1 MKVKGES
8 KTFDY
13 FNIILLGVITFIVI
27 YPFLYTLSVSISHPE
42 AVAKG
47 EVTLLPVGLNF
58 SAYKKVLLSPR
69 IWQGYWN
76 STVYTSI
83 GTLVRLLLLL
93 FTSYP
98 LSQPK
103 FLGRNFFTFLIT
115 FTMLFSGGLVPYF
128 LVVRALGL
136 LNTLWAMVIP
146 GALSAWNIIVVRTF
160 FQSTIH
166 PSLIESAQI
175 DGAND
180 FQILFRIVFPLS
192 TPIIAVMSL
201 FIAVGI
207 WNDYFTPLIFITD
220 DTKFPLTII
229 LRDIVVMAQGREFLG
244 LRELGAIPIPAQSVQ
259 AATLIISMIPVLIAY
274 PFIQKYF
281 IKGIMIGAIKG

>member
-13 FNIILLGVITFIVI
+13 FNIILLGIITFIVV
-27 YPFLYTLSVSISHPE
+27 YPFIYTVSISISNLD
-42 AVAKG
+42 AVVKG
-47 EVTLLPVGLNF
+47 EVTLLPVGINF
-58 SAYKKVLLSPR
+58 SAYKSVLSSPR
-69 IWQGYWN
+69 IWQAYWN

-83 GTLVRLLLLL
+83 GTLVRLFLLLL
-93 FTSYP
+93 TSYP
-98 LSQPK
+98 LCRPN
-103 FLGRNFFTFLIT
+103 FPGRNFFTFLIT

-180 FQILFRIVFPLS
+180 IQILFRIVFPLS

-229 LRDIVVMAQGREFLG
+229 LRDIVVMASGREFVS
-244 LRELGAIPIPAQSVQ
+244 LRAFGAIPIPVQSVQ
-259 AATLIISMIPVLIAY
+259 AATLIISIIPVLIAY

-281 IKGIMIGAIKG
+281 VKGIMIGAIKG

>member
-1 MKVKGES
+1 MRVKGES
-8 KTFDY
+8 KVFDY
-13 FNIILLGVITFIVI
+13 FNVIFLALITFVIV
-27 YPFLYTLSVSISHPE
+27 YPFIYTVSVSISDPM
-42 AVAKG
+42 AVTKG
-47 EVTLLPVGLNF
+47 EVLLLPIGMNF
-58 SAYKKVLLSPR
+58 SAYRKVFQSSR
-69 IWQGYWN
+69 IWRAYWN

-83 GTLVRLLLLL
+83 GTAFRLFLLLI
-93 FTSYP
+93 TAYP
-98 LSQPK
+98 LSRPN
-103 FLGRNFFTFLIT
+103 FPGRNFFTFLIT

-136 LNTLWAMVIP
+136 LNTLWVMVIP
-146 GALSAWNIIVVRTF
+146 GALSAWNIIIVRTF
-160 FQSTIH
+160 FQHTIH

-180 FQILFRIVFPLS
+180 LQILFRIVFPLS

-229 LRDIVVMAQGREFLG
+229 LRDIVVMALGKEFVG
-244 LRELGAIPIPAQSVQ
+244 LREFGALPIPSQSIQ
-259 AATLIISMIPVLIAY
+259 AATLVISMIPVLVAY

>member
-1 MKVKGES
+1 MRVKGES
-8 KTFDY
+8 KIFDY
-13 FNIILLGVITFIVI
+13 FNIVLLGVITFIVV
-27 YPFLYTLSVSISHPE
+27 YPFIYTVSISVSHPD
-42 AVAKG
+42 AVTKG
-47 EVTLLPVGLNF
+47 EVMLFPVGFNF
-58 SAYKKVLLSPR
+58 SAYKKVIESPR
-69 IWQGYWN
+69 IWRAYWN
-76 STVYTSI
+76 STVYTSV
-83 GTLVRLLLLL
+83 GTIVRLFLLLI
-93 FTSYP
+93 TSYP
-98 LSQPK
+98 LSRPN
-103 FLGRNFFTFLIT
+103 FPGRNFFTFLIT

-136 LNTLWAMVIP
+136 LNTLWVMVIP
-146 GALSAWNIIVVRTF
+146 GALSAWNIVIVRTF

-180 FQILFRIVFPLS
+180 LQILFKIVFPLS

-201 FIAVGI
+201 FIAIGI

-229 LRDIVVMAQGREFLG
+229 LRDIVVMALGKEFVG
-244 LRELGAIPIPAQSVQ
+244 LREFGAMPIPSQSIQ
-259 AATLIISMIPVLIAY
+259 AATLVISMIPVLIAY
-274 PFIQKYF
+274 PFIQRYF